1 MATFSTDLAKR
12 LIFWLLL
19 LFPSYL
25 LTLELKEV
33 YKVIDFQDNGLLVDA
48 QVIAVKDHS
57 RTNNGDLA
65 IMYSVT
71 FMYKS
76 PEGEVFR
83 RRIDS
88 LPVYYYEGQSVEL
101 IYERG
106 KPELAVPNDFGLLYE
121 ETITSIFTIFG
132 ISFLVGLFFYV
143 AFLKTS

>member
-1 MATFSTDLAKR
+1 MATFSTNLAKR
-12 LIFWLLL
+12 FIFWLLL
-19 LFPSYL
+19 LLPSYL

-33 YKVIDFQDNGLLVDA
+33 YKVIDFQDNGLLVEAKVIEGDA
-48 QVIAVKDHS
+48 YGSTD
-57 RTNNGDLA
+57 NGDLS
-65 IMYSVT
+65 ILYSAT

-88 LPVYYYEGQSVEL
+88 LPGYYYEGGSVEL
-101 IYERG
+101 IYEKG
-106 KPELAVPNDFGLLYE
+106 KPELAVPNNFGQFYE
-121 ETITSIFTIFG
+121 EAIISICTILG